1 MPSPSYRA
9 DNYILHAEY
18 HKQDSHSLSR
28 DETDIWALNR
38 NPRGLLNNIFQS
50 ITNPQYTKQYI
61 LFCYNSATMAAI
73 DIINTYI
80 NKIAAEE
87 TTDIIVHFF
96 AAFAASI
103 ASV

>member
-9 DNYILHAEY
+9 DYNKMPAEY

-38 NPRGLLNNIFQS
+38 SLRDLLNNIFQS
-50 ITNPQYTKQYI
+50 ITTPQYTKQYI
-61 LFCYNSATMAAI
+61 SFCYNSATIAAI
-73 DIINTYI
+73 ETINTYI
-80 NKIAAEE
+80 NKIAADE
-87 TTDIIVHFF
+87 TADIIVHFF

-103 ASV
+103 ASA